1 MLNINP
7 EIVCQIIDKA
17 RQFHAKEEV
26 VLPEP
31 PDREADETSF
41 QELVDHDD
49 DLAFQMLADHDDDLT
64 YQEVSLAI
72 KDLEPDQ
79 QAELV
84 ALMWLGRDDYDIE
97 EWETAL
103 QDASDRWNERTAE
116 YLLATPLVA
125 DYLMEGFS
133 LHGYSC

>member
-17 RQFHAKEEV
+17 RQFHAKEGV
-26 VLPEP
+26 VIPEE
-31 PDREADETSF
+31 PDSPADESIL
-41 QELVDHDD
+41 QVLEDQDG
-49 DLAFQMLADHDDDLT
+49 DLT
-64 YQEVSLAI
+64 YQEVIGAI

-103 QDASDRWNERTAE
+103 QDASDRWNKRTAE

-125 DYLMEGFS
+125 DYLAEG
-133 LHGYSC
+133 LDRHGYSCS

>member
-1 MLNINP
+1 MININP
-7 EIVCQIIDKA
+7 ELVCQIIDKA

-26 VLPEP
+26 VIPEP
-31 PDREADETSF
+31 PNSPADESIM
-41 QELVDHDD
+41 QVLQDHG
-49 DLAFQMLADHDDDLT
+49 DDLT

-79 QAELV
+79 QQELV
-84 ALMWLGRDDYDIE
+84 ALMWLGRDDYTLE

-103 QDASDRWNERTAE
+103 QDAADRWNERTAE

-125 DYLMEGFS
+125 DYLMEGLG

>member
-17 RQFHAKEEV
+17 RQFHAKEGV
-26 VLPEP
+26 VIPEE
-31 PDREADETSF
+31 PDSPADESIL
-41 QELVDHDD
+41 QVLEDQDG
-49 DLAFQMLADHDDDLT
+49 DLT
-64 YQEVSLAI
+64 YLEVMVAI

-97 EWETAL
+97 EWESAL
-103 QDASDRWNERTAE
+103 QDASDRWNNRTAE

-125 DYLMEGFS
+125 DYLAEG
-133 LHGYSC
+133 LDRHGYSCS

>member
-7 EIVCQIIDKA
+7 ELVRQIIDKA
-17 RQFHAKEEV
+17 HQFHSKEEV
-26 VLPEP
+26 DLPP
-31 PDREADETSF
+31 PSRQAEECSF
-41 QELVDHDD
+41 QKLVDHDD
-49 DLAFQMLADHDDDLT
+49 DLAYEALKDHGDDRT

-79 QAELV
+79 QQELV
-84 ALMWLGRDDYDIE
+84 ALMWLGREDYDIE

-116 YLLATPLVA
+116 YLLTTPLVA
-125 DYLMEGFS
+125 DYLAEGLS
-133 LHGYSC
+133 LHGYSG

>member
-17 RQFHAKEEV
+17 RQFHAKEGV
-26 VLPEP
+26 VIPEE
-31 PDREADETSF
+31 PDSPADESIL
-41 QELVDHDD
+41 QVLEDQDG
-49 DLAFQMLADHDDDLT
+49 DLT
-64 YQEVSLAI
+64 YEEVRGAI
-72 KDLEPDQ
+72 NDLEPDQ

-103 QDASDRWNERTAE
+103 QDASDRWNNRTAE

-125 DYLMEGFS
+125 DYLAEG
-133 LHGYSC
+133 LDRHGYSCS

>member
-7 EIVCQIIDKA
+7 ELVCQIIEKVH
-17 RQFHAKEEV
+17 QFHAKVEV
-26 VLPEP
+26 DLPKP
-31 PDREADETSF
+31 PSRQADESSY
-41 QELVDHDD
+41 QALVDHDD
-49 DLAFQMLADHDDDLT
+49 DIIFQALKDHGDDLSD
-64 YQEVSLAI
+64 QEVSLAI

-79 QAELV
+79 QQELV
-84 ALMWLGRDDYDIE
+84 ALMWLGREDYDIE

-116 YLLATPLVA
+116 YLLTTPLVA
-125 DYLMEGFS
+125 DYLAEGLS